1 MKTYSP
7 LVPKCQAPPAGCFC
21 NPITGLF
28 TRAKNAGADAPSDR
42 TGIGPGTTVTAE

>member
-21 NPITGLF
+21 NPITGVF
-28 TRAKNAGADAPSDR
+28 TCTKDAGADAPSDR